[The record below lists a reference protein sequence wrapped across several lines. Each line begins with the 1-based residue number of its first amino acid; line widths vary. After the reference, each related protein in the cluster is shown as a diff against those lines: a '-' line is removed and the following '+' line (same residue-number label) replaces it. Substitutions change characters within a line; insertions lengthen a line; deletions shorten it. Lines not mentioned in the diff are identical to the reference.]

1 MFTLISS
8 SDHDLPFVDP
18 AALKREYRSL
28 RSSLWPLLSP
38 SVFSAAQPLVTTRSR
53 AYTAGDMAGFLG
65 DIRMDDVLLLLHRA
79 RTRRERRVS
88 YASAGGRVRR
98 CAGRGRATKWMEQR
112 SSIATK
118 VVAASAGGEGT
129 GGRSGDGCG
138 ERGEGGKGG
147 CRAVAKLALA
157 IRRGSSLFFSSLSLL
172 LPCFFSKMEGGARG
186 RASWKNQRYGGL
198 SPGRPT
204 VGFATGAAARSRLP
218 ERREKRGFSP
228 LSDGRPTV
236 GNSLSDATL
245 ESVGPTGTRGRV
257 EKVSVR
263 KKFRFGRNAL

>member
-186 RASWKNQRYGGL
+186 EGFMEKPEVWGLEPRPPHRWLRHWCRGPQQAAGEEGEKGIFPSQRRTTDGGEQ
-198 SPGRPT
+198 
-204 VGFATGAAARSRLP
+204 F
-218 ERREKRGFSP
+218 E
-228 LSDGRPTV
+228 
-236 GNSLSDATL
+236 
-245 ESVGPTGTRGRV
+245 
-257 EKVSVR
+257 
-263 KKFRFGRNAL
+263 